1 MHVRGPNPRKWQLHV
16 TSKHIYKM
24 CSQLTFFFFFG
35 SEFAFD
41 LTMGFTSLMITLF
54 LVLLVSV
61 PAILLAKEIN
71 FDKKHV
77 ANIIVTGNETI
88 GETDDN
94 YICATIDWFPSDT
107 CRYNY
112 CMLQNSSAIT
122 LVSIFKTIYIFPL
135 IFIYIT

>member
-1 MHVRGPNPRKWQLHV
+1 
-16 TSKHIYKM
+16 
-24 CSQLTFFFFFG
+24 
-35 SEFAFD
+35 
-41 LTMGFTSLMITLF
+41 MGFMSLMITF

-71 FDKKHV
+71 FDKKLV

-122 LVSIFKTIYIFPL
+122 LVSIFKTIYIYISSHL
-135 IFIYIT
+135 HLYNMIYI

>member
-1 MHVRGPNPRKWQLHV
+1 
-16 TSKHIYKM
+16 
-24 CSQLTFFFFFG
+24 
-35 SEFAFD
+35 
-41 LTMGFTSLMITLF
+41 MGFSLMISLF
-54 LVLLVSV
+54 LVLLISL

-71 FDKKHV
+71 FAKMLYAKIAV
-77 ANIIVTGNETI
+77 NGSTTI

-122 LVSIFKTIYIFPL
+122 LVSILKSICPL
-135 IFIYIT
+135 IFIYTT